1 MVARAVSTK
10 WEALGQ
16 AGAKSQAGAG
26 GKQRG
31 ARRSSGG
38 LEGLQVGSKPSEVH
52 TEGPRGWRFFGDSV
66 HAKASG
72 SKRRVQ
78 EGNSLFFYV
87 LVYVVWRCSGG
98 LEGSIS

>member
-52 TEGPRGWRFFGDSV
+52 TEGPRGWRFCG
-66 HAKASG
+66 KEKCPG
-72 SKRRVQ
+72 SPRRKSMQ
-78 EGNSLFFYV
+78 K
-87 LVYVVWRCSGG
+87 
-98 LEGSIS
+98 IDTIKI